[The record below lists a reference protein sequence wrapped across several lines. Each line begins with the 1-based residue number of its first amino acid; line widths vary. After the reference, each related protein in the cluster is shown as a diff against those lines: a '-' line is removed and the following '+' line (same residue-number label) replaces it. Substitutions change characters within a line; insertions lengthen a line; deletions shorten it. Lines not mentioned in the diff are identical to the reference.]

1 MFVKHAGLIKSLVC
15 MVLAVI
21 LHKTL
26 SSQSAEL
33 LIPFLLVTIYAF
45 IGVFTKAKSFRMDI
59 TSGDVGEAA
68 N

>member
-1 MFVKHAGLIKSLVC
+1 

-59 TSGDVGEAA
+59 TSGDVDEAA

>member
-1 MFVKHAGLIKSLVC
+1 

-33 LIPFLLVTIYAF
+33 LIPLLVTIYAF